1 MVSAVKTL
9 SRLLGRIL
17 FTLVF
22 VAVAAVVGW
31 QTWDFYMNE
40 PWTRD
45 GHVRADVVG
54 ITPDV
59 SGLVSEV
66 VVADNQV
73 VKKGDV
79 LLRID
84 RDRFALALKLAEAVV
99 RGQAAALTQAK
110 RDFERYEQLSRDV
123 ASQQKVEQAEAS
135 QAIAEASYQQALS
148 NRDLARLNLERS
160 EIRAPV
166 NGIISNLALNAG
178 DYVTAGKAVI
188 ALVDSDSLRVEGY
201 FEETKLPR
209 IRIGDPVDIHIMGHE
224 RRLTGRVESIAGGIE
239 DRERTAG
246 PQLLANVTPAF
257 SWVRLAQRVPVRI
270 ALDPPPAGDA
280 PLVAGLSATVSV
292 RRPVA
297 TD

>member
-1 MVSAVKTL
+1 MVSLVKSL

-17 FTLVF
+17 FTLVI

-31 QTWDFYMNE
+31 QTWNFYMNE

-66 VVADNQV
+66 LVADNQV

-84 RDRFALALKLAEAVV
+84 RERFALALQLAESAAK
-99 RGQAAALTQAK
+99 GQAASLEQAK
-110 RDFERYEQLSRDV
+110 RDYDRYQQLSRNV
-123 ASQQKVEQAEAS
+123 ASQQNVEQA
-135 QAIAEASYQQALS
+135 QAAQAVAEAAYEQAVT
-148 NRDLARLNLERS
+148 NRDLARLNLQRS
-160 EIRAPV
+160 EIKAPV
-166 NGIISNLALNAG
+166 NGIITNLALNAG

-209 IRIGDPVDIHIMGHE
+209 IKIGAPVDIHVMGHAAT
-224 RRLTGRVESIAGGIE
+224 LTGHVESIAGGIE
-239 DRERTAG
+239 DRERSAG
-246 PQLLANVTPAF
+246 TELLANVTPAF

-270 ALDPPPAGDA
+270 ALDEMPAG
-280 PLVAGLSATVSV
+280 PRLVAGLSATVSV
-292 RRPVA
+292 RPEVA
-297 TD
+297 AP